1 MRVDPRSPFVVNTHD
16 LGRRPG
22 SMRTLVFSAPAPA
35 DLGTELLGVPLGSSI
50 SVELRLEAVME
61 GVLASGQARASVAGE
76 CARCLEAFDDEID
89 VEFQGL
95 VVYPESDAEDD
106 EARRL
111 DGELL
116 DLEPTVRDA
125 VVLALPF
132 QPLCQPDC
140 EGLCPEC
147 GARLL
152 DDPGHMHDEDGDP
165 RWAVLSALTAGSTIA
180 GSTNSD
186 SINSEQNTDS
196 TDTTVGAHPRAGD
209 DDQDY
214 EE

>member
-1 MRVDPRSPFVVNTHD
+1 MRADPRSPFVVNTHD

-22 SMRTLVFSAPAPA
+22 SMRTLELSASAPS
-35 DLGTELLGVPLGSSI
+35 DLGTELLGVPVGSSM

-61 GVLASGQARASVAGE
+61 GVLASGSARASLAGE
-76 CARCLEAFDDEID
+76 CARCLEPFDDEID
-89 VEFQGL
+89 VEFQEL
-95 VVYPESDAEDD
+95 YVYPESDAEDD
-106 EARRL
+106 EACRL

-116 DLEPTVRDA
+116 DLEPTIRDA

-132 QPLCQPDC
+132 QPVCQPDC

-152 DDPGHMHDEDGDP
+152 DDPGHAHDEDVDP
-165 RWAVLSALTAGSTIA
+165 RWAALSALTGD
-180 GSTNSD
+180 G
-186 SINSEQNTDS
+186 TDR
-196 TDTTVGAHPRAGD
+196 TDKTVGGSQPRAD
-209 DDQDY
+209 ED

>member
-22 SMRTLVFSAPAPA
+22 SMRRLELSAPAPA
-35 DLGTELLGVPLGSSI
+35 DLGTELLGVPNGSSV
-50 SVELRLEAVME
+50 SVEFRLEAVME
-61 GVLASGQARASVAGE
+61 GVLASGRARASLAGE
-76 CARCLEAFDDEID
+76 CARCLEPFDDEID
-89 VEFQGL
+89 VEFQEL
-95 VVYPESDAEDD
+95 YVYPESDAEDD

-116 DLEPTVRDA
+116 DLEPTIRDA

-132 QPLCQPDC
+132 QPVCQPDC
-140 EGLCPEC
+140 EGLCPDC

-152 DDPGHMHDEDGDP
+152 DDPGHLHHEDVDP
-165 RWAVLSALTAGSTIA
+165 RWAALSALTTVSTEGAPTTGSTQ
-180 GSTNSD
+180 S
-186 SINSEQNTDS
+186 TDS
-196 TDTTVGAHPRAGD
+196 TVGGHVHAGD
-209 DDQDY
+209 DD